1 MTLSAPNPV
10 VVSPFANERVRQWPS
25 RYFRELI
32 EIIWREHG
40 FPVLIVGTRAQR
52 AAANDIVRGLSSE
65 RVKNACGAMSW
76 ADVMAAVDAA
86 PYVVANNSGV
96 AHLAAARG
104 RWTLCIFAASHA
116 YNEWMPRGPFVVTIT
131 KAVPCS
137 PCALGEE
144 RCPNN
149 VTCMVDL
156 RPSDVFWRFDD
167 ARNQVLAMD
176 CVRDQKPREAQ

>member
-1 MTLSAPNPV
+1 MTLSAQHPV

-32 EIIWREHG
+32 EIIMREHG

-65 RVKNACGAMSW
+65 WVKNTCGALAW
-76 ADVMAAVDAA
+76 AELMTAVNAA

-131 KAVPCS
+131 RAVPCS
-137 PCALGEE
+137 PCRLAED
-144 RCPNN
+144 RCPNDLA
-149 VTCMVDL
+149 CMMGL
-156 RPSDVFWRFDD
+156 RPSGVFWRFDD
-167 ARNQVLAMD
+167 ARKSVLGLSS
-176 CVRDQKPREAQ
+176 RHDQGPGETG